1 MPRNK
6 KQRFIGH
13 RPPLAV
19 FKPAGLPARAMSWAR
34 LARDEYEAI
43 RLADGQGLSQEEV
56 AARLG
61 VSRPTVSR
69 ILAGARRTVA
79 RALSE
84 GQALAIEGGPV
95 QFVPPPPFWGPGGQG
110 RRRGQ
115 HGWGWRQRGG

>member
-13 RPPLAV
+13 RPPISV
-19 FKPAGLPARAMSWAR
+19 FKPAGVPARGLVWAR
-34 LARDEYEAI
+34 LGLDEYEAI
-43 RLADGQGLSQEEV
+43 RLADAQGLSQEEV

-69 ILAGARRTVA
+69 ILACARRTVA

-95 QFVPPPPFWGPGGQG
+95 QYVPPPPFWGPGGQG
-110 RRRGQ
+110 RGRR
-115 HGWGWRQRGG
+115 GWGWRQRGG